1 MTETNPGHVRRADV
15 FVERLS
21 VSNFRGVR
29 QLDLRF
35 EPGLTLLVGRNNV
48 GKSRVLRAL
57 HIAVGG
63 APVERDD
70 LTVGSNTPA
79 TIDVVVAPRPRGQV
93 AAASSASE
101 ADNPD
106 GTFDD
111 AVAQRLGD
119 SVATITIEPV
129 RERFAWRTTIRATS
143 EGAGARSESRVMV
156 YVNDIHEWQGGDA
169 RPFLNRD
176 QRGIFYAE
184 MVSTHRDLDTELRR
198 PGSAIRRILNDL
210 DVGPDERETLEGRLA
225 DLGRDIS
232 SRSAT
237 LREILASLGSLKRY
251 LDVLGEARV
260 DAVPHSL
267 EELARTV
274 AVSFG
279 AGQEPLPSRLQGSGV
294 RSLASLQVQN
304 VFYRHRLGSDGPD
317 LRPHTV
323 TLIEEPETHLHP
335 HAVYELPALLEHQD
349 GQVVATT
356 HSPQLATVTDPRALR
371 MMRES
376 AGGEHTVVDF
386 GPAREPAGDTPRT
399 RQPRFYEQEMEKLK
413 RLAERPFGDLLF
425 ARAIVVGDGATE
437 REFLPPVLR
446 EALGPLAHGVSVID
460 SNGMNADLVGAVIKF
475 ARHVELPIQVLA
487 DGDSAGHAS
496 VDRLV
501 RDGRIDKDRE
511 VVWLSRSTDRRIGE
525 GRSTALERMMI
536 DFDLESCRLACG
548 SIGLG
553 APLDKDGVFELLK
566 GNKGSLGG
574 FLADEF
580 VAAHPYGD
588 GVRWP
593 HPLEELVRRLR
604 GRLGADG
611 GVSGR

>member
-1 MTETNPGHVRRADV
+1 MTQANPGHVRRANV

-21 VSNFRGVR
+21 LSNFRGVR

-63 APVERDD
+63 VPVERDD

-79 TIDVVVAPRPRGQV
+79 TIDVVVAPRPGADV
-93 AAASSASE
+93 AALSGYE
-101 ADNPD
+101 ADNRD
-106 GTFDD
+106 ETFDD
-111 AVAQRLGD
+111 AATQRLGV
-119 SVATITIEPV
+119 SVATITTEPV
-129 RERFAWRTTIRATS
+129 RERFAWRTTIRATR
-143 EGAGARSESRVMV
+143 EGAGARSVSRVMA
-156 YVNDIHEWQGGDA
+156 YVNESHEWQGGEA
-169 RPFLNRD
+169 APFLNRD

-184 MVSTHRDLDTELRR
+184 MVSTHRDLDAELRR

-210 DVGPDERETLEGRLA
+210 DVDRDEREALEGRLA
-225 DLGRDIS
+225 DLGREIS
-232 SRSAT
+232 SRSVT
-237 LREILASLGSLKRY
+237 LRELLASLGSLDRY

-335 HAVYELPALLEHQD
+335 HAVYELPALLEHRD

-356 HSPQLATVTDPRALR
+356 HSPQLATVTDPLALR
-371 MMRES
+371 LMRES

-386 GPAREPAGDTPRT
+386 GPAPELTRDTPRT
-399 RQPRFYEQEMEKLK
+399 RRPRFFRREMEKLK

-425 ARAIVVGDGATE
+425 ARSIVVGDGATE

-460 SNGMNADLVGAVIKF
+460 SNGMNADIVGAVIKF
-475 ARHVELPIQVLA
+475 ARHVDLPLQVLA
-487 DGDSAGHAS
+487 DGDSAGHDS
-496 VDRLV
+496 VNRLV
-501 RDGRIDKDRE
+501 GDGRLDNDRE
-511 VVWLSRSTDRRIGE
+511 VIWLSRSTDGRVRK
-525 GRSTALERMMI
+525 GRSTALERVMI
-536 DFDLESCRLACG
+536 GFDLGVCERACN
-548 SIGLG
+548 SIGLD
-553 APLDKDGVFELLK
+553 ASLDEEVVFELLK
-566 GNKGSLGG
+566 DNKGSLGG

-580 VAAHPYGD
+580 VAAYPFGN
-588 GVRWP
+588 GEQWP
-593 HPLEELVRRLR
+593 RPLQELVRRLQR
-604 GRLGADG
+604 SLGADG
-611 GVSGR
+611 GVAGR